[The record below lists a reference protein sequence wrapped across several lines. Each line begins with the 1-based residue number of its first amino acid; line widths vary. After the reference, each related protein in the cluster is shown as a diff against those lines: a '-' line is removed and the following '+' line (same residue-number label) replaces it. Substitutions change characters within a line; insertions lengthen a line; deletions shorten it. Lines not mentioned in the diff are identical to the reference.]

1 MRAQTI
7 AQLAWYIPRANASGM
22 SAVEDASGIQGI
34 SVDQANDIIH
44 YANCHKNLKFGWDF
58 AKTLAQEDVPFP
70 ALLHGDDL
78 VIWRAY
84 RFIKG
89 GGSDAVIEGAVA
101 IEHLPEW
108 KTLRGQIRSLLV
120 AREVDCAFV
129 ATKFGMRL
137 DVVKAYEKLF
147 FNVLDRKEDHIWL
160 ANIIFP
166 EGRISEAFEDYLQ
179 KSSIDDLM
187 LRAGY
192 SKGVQHVL
200 YATGLG
206 QHPYAGLDAATGAAD
221 LDAMFMADGCL
232 YAGFGWM
239 HQSKNAMPI
248 MNARLSMQAGKM
260 GGESTVN
267 ADALGIGDAMANEL
281 VNISEIKA
289 RAKATSAVLDV
300 IPSIPSN
307 IQQSKA

>member
-7 AQLAWYIPRANASGM
+7 AQLAWYIPRAEASGM
-22 SAVEDASGIQGI
+22 CPIESIGLSAQQES
-34 SVDQANDIIH
+34 DILH

-58 AKTLAQEDVPFP
+58 AATLAKSSAPFP

-78 VIWRAY
+78 VVWRAY
-84 RFIKG
+84 RFIKEG
-89 GGSDAVIEGAVA
+89 TADAVVEGAVA
-101 IEHLPEW
+101 IENLSEW

-120 AREVDCAFV
+120 APDVDCSFV
-129 ATKFGMRL
+129 ASKFGMRL

-166 EGRISEAFEDYLQ
+166 EGRIAEAFEDYLQ

-206 QHPYAGLDAATGAAD
+206 RHPYAGLDAAAGAAD

-239 HQSKNAMPI
+239 HQSKNAIPI

-260 GGESTVN
+260 GGESPVN
-267 ADALGIGDAMANEL
+267 ADALGIGEAMNLEL
-281 VNISEIKA
+281 INISERKA
-289 RAKATSAVLDV
+289 KAKATAAVLDV
-300 IPSIPSN
+300 IPTIPAN
-307 IQQSKA
+307 LQQSKA